1 MAGEPLDT
9 PKVRAK
15 LWDGPTRIVHWAL
28 VILMGLAWWSVEANQ
43 TEWHLWAGYGILG
56 LIVFRLIW
64 GFAGSASARFTSFVK
79 GPITTLAYAK
89 TLSRRSAGDMAGHNP
104 LGGWSVVAILAA
116 ILSQVI
122 TGLFAVDVD
131 GLESGPLSDRVSFE
145 TGRLFSKWHD
155 LSFTAIKL
163 LVVLHLSAIAFYA
176 LYKRANLITPMIT
189 GYKSFETDPKLRF
202 APLWRAAFG
211 AGAAAAVTW
220 WVMKGLRL

>member
-1 MAGEPLDT
+1 MGDEPSDI

-28 VILMGLAWWSVEANQ
+28 VILIGFAWWCVKANQ

-56 LIVFRLIW
+56 LIIFRLIW
-64 GFAGSASARFTSFVK
+64 GFSGSASARFTSFVK
-79 GPITTLAYAK
+79 GPAATLAYAK
-89 TLSRRSAGDMAGHNP
+89 TLSKRSVTDMAGHNP
-104 LGGWSVVAILAA
+104 LGGWSVVAILVA
-116 ILSQVI
+116 ILTQAV
-122 TGLFAVDVD
+122 TGLFSVDVD

-155 LSFTAIKL
+155 LSFTAIKV

-202 APLWRAAFG
+202 APLWRAALG
-211 AGAAAAVTW
+211 AGAAAALTW
-220 WVMKGLRL
+220 WVIKGLRL